1 MNELVHY
8 IFDVL
13 GIHCNVVPIPDNEL
27 ERLPLFMKLEYDF
40 MSGNISGHEVLFIK
54 PKKNVE
60 LTAVKLRK
68 HLDIASKVFK
78 KTSVFVIESL
88 EGYNRKRL
96 INKKVPFVIPGKQM
110 YMPDLLIDLK
120 DFAVSQRQKPVT
132 MTPAAQFLL
141 LYHLQV
147 EQLEGMNMKSIA
159 KKLGYGTMTI
169 TRVANFLRTED
180 ICKIE
185 GTKEKYLLFN
195 KTRQALWKEAEPL
208 MFNPVKKTIYVSGK
222 PSFNEVCR
230 SNINALSYYT
240 LIADENKDY
249 YAITDKSR
257 KHFINTGLIKDYG
270 NLDGEVCLEIWK
282 YDPGKLSN
290 NNYVDRLSLYLIFR
304 DDQDERIQMV
314 LDQMMEEFPW

>member
-8 IFDVL
+8 ISDVL

-27 ERLPLFMKLEYDF
+27 ERLPLFMKHEYDF
-40 MSGNISGHEVLFIK
+40 MKGDISGHEILFIK
-54 PKKNVE
+54 PKKGVE
-60 LTAVKLRK
+60 ITAVKLRK
-68 HLDIASKVFK
+68 HLDIASKALK
-78 KTSVFVIESL
+78 KTSVYVIESL

-96 INKKVPFVIPGKQM
+96 INKKVPFVVPGKQM

-120 DFAVSQRQKPVT
+120 DFAVVRKQKPET
-132 MTPAAQFLL
+132 MTPAAQLLL

-159 KKLGYGTMTI
+159 RKLGYGAMTI
-169 TRVANFLRTED
+169 TRVANYLKTEN

-185 GTKEKYLLFN
+185 GTKEKYLLFD
-195 KTRQALWKEAEPL
+195 KTRQALWKEVEPH
-208 MFNPVKKTIYVSGK
+208 MFNPVKKTVYVSGK
-222 PSFNEVCR
+222 PSLNEVYR

-249 YAITDKSR
+249 YAITDKSF
-257 KHFINTGLIKDYG
+257 KQFINTGLIKDYG

-304 DDQDERIQMV
+304 EDQNERIQIV
-314 LDQMMEEFPW
+314 LDQMMEEILW